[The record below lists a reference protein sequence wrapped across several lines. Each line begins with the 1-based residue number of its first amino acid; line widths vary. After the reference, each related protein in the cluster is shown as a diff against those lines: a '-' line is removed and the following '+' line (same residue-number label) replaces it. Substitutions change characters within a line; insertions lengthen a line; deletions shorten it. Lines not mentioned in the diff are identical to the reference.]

1 MDARERRARIEERV
15 VRNGEV
21 LFAQLATEFDV
32 SEMTIRRDIETL
44 QQAGVVRRIS
54 GGAIALTGTAFE
66 PSYGLRAGTAVE
78 SKMHIAERIADLLR
92 PGETVALDG
101 GSTVGAV
108 ARAIRGRGLSLTVVT
123 PSILV
128 ASTLAD
134 DEGTTIIL
142 TGGRL
147 RSGEMSLVGTD
158 AEATFARY
166 NCDTFVIG
174 VAGVDAEHGL
184 TEYHPQEA
192 SVTRAA
198 IAASSRL
205 KEAKVTS
212 VVFLGDPIMP
222 IYLTKA
228 ATDQDYFPEWI
239 ITGTVLTDST
249 TLGRVHLVNIAPLT
263 RVSAL
268 VTDAADADLTV
279 RAAAAAGADT
289 ILVPPPVRAT
299 DV

>member
-1 MDARERRARIEERV
+1 MDARERRTRIEERV

-108 ARAIRGRGLSLTVVT
+108 ARAIRGRGLRLTVVT

-192 SVTRAA
+192 SVKRAA

-205 KEAKVTS
+205 IVG
-212 VVFLGDPIMP
+212 V
-222 IYLTKA
+222 
-228 ATDQDYFPEWI
+228 
-239 ITGTVLTDST
+239 DST
-249 TLGRVHLVNIAPLT
+249 KLGRVHLVNIAPLT